1 MKHIARLLVGLI
13 GTVSVLMALAL
24 WFNMEAL
31 VPQLGIVP
39 MGTLGRATVRADIAG
54 LFMGIGL
61 MMTMA
66 AWKMSRSW
74 AYGALVLVGSAVAG
88 RLAGV
93 LVDGGSPE
101 IWPPILIEALAIL
114 ILLWARSIWRMEY
127 PRAEIA

>member
-1 MKHIARLLVGLI
+1 MKHISRLLVGLI

-24 WFNMEAL
+24 WFNMEAML
-31 VPQLGIVP
+31 PQMGIAP
-39 MGTLGRATVRADIAG
+39 IGALGRATVRADIAG

-61 MMTMA
+61 MMVMA

-74 AYGALVLVGSAVAG
+74 AFGALVLVGSAIAG
-88 RLAGV
+88 RLVGV
-93 LVDGGSPE
+93 LADGGSPE
-101 IWPPILIEALAIL
+101 IWPPIIVEAVAIL

>member
-1 MKHIARLLVGLI
+1 MKHISRLLVGLI

-24 WFNMEAL
+24 WFNMEAML
-31 VPQLGIVP
+31 PQMGISAT
-39 MGTLGRATVRADIAG
+39 GTLGRATVRADIAG

-74 AYGALVLVGSAVAG
+74 AFGALVLVGSAIAG
-88 RLAGV
+88 RLVGV

-101 IWPPILIEALAIL
+101 IWPPIIVEAVAIL
-114 ILLWARSIWRMEY
+114 ILLWARSIWRV
-127 PRAEIA
+127 PS